1 MNFSAEINV
10 FNNIDKLF
18 NCLSIEPFIKTDRSS
33 VKILKDETK
42 LSIRILAKDITALRA
57 AQNSIMK
64 LLIVFEKMK
73 KI

>member
-1 MNFSAEINV
+1 MNFTSEINA
-10 FNNIDKLF
+10 FNDINKLF
-18 NCLSIEPFIKTDRSS
+18 DCLRVEKFIKTDRSS